1 MPKILQKIIMK
12 SLCKYWV
19 PLGCCVGVL
28 LATPCLGQTA
38 LNEPLSP
45 QNRGKEPDYNTK
57 SHVKI
62 SSMFDSSTVSAGI
75 SVGSGGLPT
84 LDFSY
89 KFHTSFAIHAE
100 YAYLSYQFSVKHD
113 VMTYKESG
121 KTNTMVGIFDVN
133 MRWSRVGLKLE
144 YFPLLTGKW
153 KDKIRLITGAAYFPT
168 KTLQLGASVESF
180 QFGDAVLNAEDIGTG
195 SITLSFDRK
204 ISPYLGVGFGRLI
217 PSKRWN
223 LTVDA
228 GAYYLGNWTVQS
240 MDIKPGIIL
249 DDVRK
254 NAPIVERNLNLDTR
268 NKLLPSINLRLG
280 FRLF

>member
-1 MPKILQKIIMK
+1 MK

-28 LATPCLGQTA
+28 FVTPCLGQTVS
-38 LNEPLSP
+38 NEPLSN
-45 QNRGKEPDYNTK
+45 QTRGKEPDYNTK
-57 SHVKI
+57 AHVKL
-62 SSMFDSSTVSAGI
+62 SSMFFDSSTVSAGL
-75 SVGSGGLPT
+75 SVGSGGLPKVD
-84 LDFSY
+84 LSY
-89 KFHTSFAIHAE
+89 KFHPSFAMHAE

-113 VMTYKESG
+113 VLTYKESG
-121 KTNTMVGIFDVN
+121 KTNTMVGIFDVD
-133 MRWSRVGLKLE
+133 MRWSRVGLMLE
-144 YFPLLTGKW
+144 YFPVLTGKW
-153 KDKIRLITGAAYFPT
+153 QDKIRLIAGAAYFPT

-180 QFGDAVLNAEDIGTG
+180 KFGDAVLNAEDIGTG

-204 ISPYLGVGFGRLI
+204 VSPYLGIGFGRLI

-228 GAYYLGNWTVQS
+228 GAYYLGNWTVKS
-240 MDIKPGIIL
+240 IDINPGIIL
-249 DDVRK
+249 DDVRN

-268 NKLLPSINLRLG
+268 NKLLPSVNLRLG